1 MVLKAVLNRRKA
13 NRERLMRATEFIAE
27 ADVEYSSTKQ
37 GKRLHKIGDVYG
49 KKNTDLPIAKYKDN
63 RNNKQKGIFK
73 K

>member
-1 MVLKAVLNRRKA
+1 MVFKAIFNRRKA

-49 KKNTDLPIAKYKDN
+49 KKKTKLPTAKYKDN
-63 RNNKQKGIFK
+63 RNNSQKGIFK
-73 K
+73 